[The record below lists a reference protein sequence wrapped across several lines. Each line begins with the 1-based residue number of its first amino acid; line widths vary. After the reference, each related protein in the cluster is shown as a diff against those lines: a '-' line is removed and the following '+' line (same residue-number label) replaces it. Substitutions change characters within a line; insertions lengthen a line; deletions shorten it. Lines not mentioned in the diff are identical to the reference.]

1 MKEILNLSLNIKP
14 TSYSTDK
21 DEEIREQVRSE
32 IRKQIPEFNE
42 QYISKTITFCKEIE
56 MTINCYLQ
64 PQINEPDIDNLA
76 KVPIDAVFFS
86 GRNEIGD
93 KEGWETKI
101 NKLTVRKIKS
111 NNNKLEII
119 MNVI

>member
-21 DEEIREQVRSE
+21 DEEIREHVRSE

-42 QYISKTITFCKEIE
+42 QYISKIITSCKE
-56 MTINCYLQ
+56 
-64 PQINEPDIDNLA
+64 
-76 KVPIDAVFFS
+76 
-86 GRNEIGD
+86 
-93 KEGWETKI
+93 
-101 NKLTVRKIKS
+101 
-111 NNNKLEII
+111 LEII